1 MSDNAGLQIEFVNE
15 HIRELKDKLNEIY
28 DLLLTLGAM
37 LVAAGFI
44 YLISS
49 SLKYAASAPII
60 AAVFHFLA
68 GFRRNRKC
76 RNG

>member
-1 MSDNAGLQIEFVNE
+1 MSDNVGLQIEFVHE

-49 SLKYAASAPII
+49 SLKYTASAPII

-68 GFRRNRKC
+68 GFRRNRKH